1 MANLKDLIKKA
12 LDEKNGVQSDDGH
25 DATKAGKAEKTT
37 KKKGSAAPAK
47 KPSARVTG
55 RGR

>member
-12 LDEKNGVQSDDGH
+12 LEEKQGVQTDDGH
-25 DATKAGKAEKTT
+25 EKVAKAEKTT
-37 KKKGSAAPAK
+37 KKTGKSAPAK
-47 KPSARVTG
+47 KPSTRTTG